1 MRDDIASERPGGV
14 LVVEVRGELDIDSVL
29 RWTTVVEAAICELPG
44 PHLLALDLGM
54 LEFLSI
60 RGAHGVLDA
69 FTRCR
74 ERGIAGCLIA
84 APDSNVERVVRF
96 TGLAARV
103 PVFEHRLLAI
113 AAYQPVAV
121 RWLPR

>member
-1 MRDDIASERPGGV
+1 MRDDKATDRPGGV
-14 LVVEVRGELDIDSVL
+14 LVVEVRGELDIDTVL
-29 RWTTVVEAAICELPG
+29 RWTTVFEAAICEMPG
-44 PHLLALDLGM
+44 PHLLVLDLG
-54 LEFLSI
+54 LLDFLSV
-60 RGAHGVLDA
+60 RGARGLLGA
-69 FTRCR
+69 LARCR

-96 TGLAARV
+96 TGLPARV